1 MHKRHWIAIFALI
14 AWASG
19 CSDTGSSSGAN
30 ATGWSTTTDT
40 SAGGDTAMA
49 DLASGGWSTAKDTTT
64 WGGMDTSAADSS
76 GTWNYGPDTS
86 VAQDSVSWDASAD
99 MGAAVPSEAEQTA
112 QVWNQLVEAASFAQ
126 VSIGGQGKL
135 ELVDVR
141 VTVQIEGLRARTL
154 VDHIYRNPT
163 SQTVQGTFRYNLPP
177 DSSVSYYAMFAGQP
191 KVTPQFFGPGD
202 PLLGK
207 DDESVATTSA
217 EDTANFADQS
227 QWGTLHEAKIAGQ
240 VQATQA
246 YEGEI
251 AKKIDPAL
259 GEVVGANTFE
269 AKVYPIAANGYNR
282 VLIAYE
288 QTLPRVKGK
297 LRYTYA
303 VPKTDL
309 ASKSGQVKHFE
320 FTSVTKKDA
329 NGAVTWVGNLDSV
342 VNKDSKTASVAKVAL
357 DGPLAGGVLAWDLAT
372 AATEVDVLT
381 GTDPTT
387 GHGYSHIRLQPILD
401 ELTSGDNYSPRA
413 VFLLDTS
420 RSEHQRFASSMK
432 LLEGVLAQ
440 SPKITEFQIITFDVG
455 ARWLGAAWLPNTP
468 EGRQAAKNALDG
480 LVLEG
485 ATDFG
490 AALRALTK
498 PPMPLP
504 ADKTLDVFVL
514 SDGSLNWGDV
524 GLSSLLG
531 RYQSE
536 TPWQARFFSYRI
548 GVGSENSALYQ
559 ALVQSSGAVFNC
571 EGGDPVLACATAHHG
586 AGLHIDSVQVV
597 GDGALGAQLA
607 DLVVAGR
614 QATLFSGGS
623 LQLAA
628 RVTKFGP
635 AKVIVSGTVP
645 GLGAKTLEFAVDLQP
660 KGQLAPRAW
669 AEIAVALLADAH
681 DPKLEKLTLALSQHF
696 RVASAAA
703 SFLVLESEAAYA
715 KYNIVDESKALADAD
730 LSALL
735 GLADKVAAQ
744 AWTTWNRLDAVLQN
758 YKSTSK
764 LAELNGGQFYAQL
777 QALAPQGEL
786 QLPDSTTPIPLVKA
800 GEVPASYLA
809 LTKQAQVDAFDP
821 LPWFQEADARRTAGK
836 TGAAI
841 RALSTPVENLSGDPE
856 YARLIG
862 YQLKAWDEG
871 PLAAG
876 ILLNVLEKRPF
887 EPQSYR
893 DLAGAIGLSRP
904 VVTAMLYEAALA
916 GTWDNKFKSLKT
928 VIGEEYA
935 LFAASVLA
943 SGAKPAISNFLTQR
957 MSELYLLA
965 PTGQLRVTLT
975 WNVDATDID
984 LWVTDPLG
992 EKCYYSHKILK
1003 SGGQL
1008 LDDLTGGYGPERFE
1022 AKQVIPGKYLI
1033 QASYYDSTSVQQNP
1047 LIFINATIQTHL
1059 GQPDQTTQGVTA
1071 VLKTKKQV
1079 VTLGEVWFK

>member
-1 MHKRHWIAIFALI
+1 MQKFHWIALCAVLALGT
-14 AWASG
+14 ACG
-19 CSDTGSSSGAN
+19 TMSSNDS
-30 ATGWSTTTDT
+30 ATGGATSTTDT
-40 SAGGDTAMA
+40 SAGMDSSAGDAA
-49 DLASGGWSTAKDTTT
+49 GGWSAAEDTTT
-64 WGGMDTSAADSS
+64 WGGTDSAADTNA
-76 GTWNYGPDTS
+76 GWTTAKDTTGME
-86 VAQDSVSWDASAD
+86 DSAAVDASAD
-99 MGAAVPSEAEQTA
+99 MGAGVPSEADQTA
-112 QVWNQLVEAASFAQ
+112 QVWKQLVEAASFAQ
-126 VSIGGQGKL
+126 VSIGGQSKL

-163 SQTVQGTFRYNLPP
+163 SQVAQGTFRYSLPP

-207 DDESVATTSA
+207 DDESVATTSP
-217 EDTANFADQS
+217 EDTAQFADQS
-227 QWGTLHEAKIAGQ
+227 QWGTLQEAKIAGQ

-259 GEVVGANTFE
+259 GEVVGPNTFE

-303 VPKTDL
+303 VPKTDQTKKTNQL
-309 ASKSGQVKHFE
+309 NHFE
-320 FTSVTKKDA
+320 FTAVAKKDG
-329 NGAVTWVGNLDSV
+329 NGAVTWTGNLQGV
-342 VNKDSKTASVAKVAL
+342 TAKDSKTASMAKVAL

-372 AATEVDVLT
+372 AATEVDALT

-387 GHGYSHIRLQPILD
+387 GHSYSHIRLQPLLA
-401 ELTSGDNYSPRA
+401 ELATGDNYSPRA

-432 LLEGVLAQ
+432 LLEGILAQ
-440 SPKITEFQIITFDVG
+440 SPKIQEFQIITFDVG

-468 EGRQAAKNALDG
+468 EGRQAAKDALDG
-480 LVLEG
+480 VVLEG

-504 ADKTLDVFVL
+504 ADKGLDVFVL

-531 RYQSE
+531 RYTAE

-559 ALVQSSGAVFNC
+559 ALAQASGAVFNC
-571 EGGDPVLACATAHHG
+571 EGGDPVLACATAHHS
-586 AGLHIDSVQVV
+586 AGLHIASVQVV
-597 GDGALGAQLA
+597 GDGPDGAQLA

-614 QATLFSGGS
+614 QATLFAGGS

-628 RVTKFGP
+628 RVNKFGP
-635 AKVIVSGTVP
+635 AKVVVSGTAP
-645 GLGAKTLEFAVDLQP
+645 GIGAKTLEFPVDLQP
-660 KGQLAPRAW
+660 KGQLAARAW
-669 AEIAVALLADAH
+669 AEIAVALLVDAH

-715 KYNIVDESKALADAD
+715 KYNIVDESNALANAD

-735 GLADKVAAQ
+735 GLADKIAAQ
-744 AWTTWNRLDAVLQN
+744 AWTTWNRLDAVLKN
-758 YKSTSK
+758 YKATSK
-764 LAELNGGQFYAQL
+764 LADLDGGQLYAQL
-777 QALAPQGEL
+777 QALAPASEL

-800 GEVPASYLA
+800 SEVSAKYLA

-841 RALSTPVENLSGDPE
+841 RALSTPVENRSGDPE

-862 YQLKAWDEG
+862 CQLKAWDEG
-871 PLAAG
+871 ALAAG
-876 ILLNVLEKRPF
+876 TLLNVLEKRPF

-893 DLAGAIGLSRP
+893 DLAGAVGLSRP
-904 VVTAMLYEAALA
+904 VVTTILFEAALA
-916 GTWDNKFKSLKT
+916 GTWDGKFKSLKT

-943 SGAKPAISNFLTQR
+943 GGAKPGLANFLNQR
-957 MSELYLLA
+957 MAKLNLQA
-965 PTGQLRVTLT
+965 PTGKLRVTLT

-984 LWVTDPLG
+984 LWVTDPVG
-992 EKCYYSHKILK
+992 EKCYYSHKTTK

-1022 AKQVIPGKYLI
+1022 AKQAIPGKYLI
-1033 QASYYDSTSVQQNP
+1033 EAHYFGSTSVQQNP

-1059 GQPDQTTQGVTA
+1059 GQPDQTTQGATA
-1071 VLKTKKQV
+1071 VLRYQGQV
-1079 VTLGEVWFK
+1079 AKLGEVWFK